1 MSLPWNSAFL
11 RLLSWLLHVSHS
23 TPLPKKRVN
32 LQLSFCLVLTSS
44 SPVSHSS
51 NGKHLPNKHKQNR
64 ARNEKYLL
72 FEKVSFVFLLTHKHL
87 VFTITGITTS
97 LYWYATAVY
106 RYITHTDVYVDA
118 CVCLYTHTATA
129 QQEAAQQHG
138 LDQRQVCWWVPAQY
152 QAGIWS
158 NTSLISF
165 MPCGKVWK
173 ALDARQEPL
182 SYLFSKLPSLVN
194 FTESKTSKIIMT
206 NS

>member
-87 VFTITGITTS
+87 VFTITGITTF
-97 LYWYATAVY
+97 LYWYATAVLQVYYTY
-106 RYITHTDVYVDA
+106 RWGCLCGCMCVFVHTHCHSPAGSCPAAWSRPETGLLMGSCSVPGWDLEQYFSNIIHALWQSVESFGYK
-118 CVCLYTHTATA
+118 TRAT
-129 QQEAAQQHG
+129 
-138 LDQRQVCWWVPAQY
+138 
-152 QAGIWS
+152 
-158 NTSLISF
+158 F
-165 MPCGKVWK
+165 
-173 ALDARQEPL
+173 L
-182 SYLFSKLPSLVN
+182 SILKPPQFG
-194 FTESKTSKIIMT
+194 
-206 NS
+206 